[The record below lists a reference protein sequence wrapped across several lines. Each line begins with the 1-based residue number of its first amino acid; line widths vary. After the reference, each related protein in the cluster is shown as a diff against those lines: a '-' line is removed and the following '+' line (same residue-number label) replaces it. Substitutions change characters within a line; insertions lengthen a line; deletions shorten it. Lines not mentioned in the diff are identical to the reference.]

1 MTMAMTMDLK
11 ALAKLF
17 LDGGPVM
24 WPILGLSVIGLAIL
38 FWKALELRAGRRN
51 ARGLVVVSTIIT
63 AEPML
68 GILGTVTGIIKT
80 FGVNP
85 DEKAGTGAAGGL
97 GAALYVYLNAE
108 MKSGIDTVLDLIN
121 FDDIIDGA
129 DLVVTGEGR
138 TDWQSCFGK
147 VMQGVGD
154 RCKAKNIPVAALCGG
169 LGRGYD
175 GIYDHGVDSI
185 MTTVDGPMPLEEALD
200 KAEELYYMGA
210 IRMFRFIRA
219 GMKMR

>member
-1 MTMAMTMDLK
+1 MMAMAMDLK

-80 FGVNP
+80 FGALN
-85 DEKAGTGAAGGL
+85 ASAGAADPLSATAGIGEALITTAAGL
-97 GAALYVYLNAE
+97 
-108 MKSGIDTVLDLIN
+108 
-121 FDDIIDGA
+121 
-129 DLVVTGEGR
+129 
-138 TDWQSCFGK
+138 
-147 VMQGVGD
+147 
-154 RCKAKNIPVAALCGG
+154 VAALV
-169 LGRGYD
+169 LIFPYNV
-175 GIYDHGVDSI
+175 ISAK
-185 MTTVDGPMPLEEALD
+185 VDGD
-200 KAEELYYMGA
+200 
-210 IRMFRFIRA
+210 
-219 GMKMR
+219 